1 VDAPFFFATITTQ
14 KNLYHPQMRIVFYR
28 KTENNSNN
36 RNNIVFV
43 TYHVGT
49 RRVALLDLAFPLQK
63 RGTPRPY
70 M

>member
-1 VDAPFFFATITTQ
+1 
-14 KNLYHPQMRIVFYR
+14 MRIVFYR

-49 RRVALLDLAFPLQK
+49 RRS
-63 RGTPRPY
+63 RY
-70 M
+70 WI